1 MSEITGAVCDAVIRA
16 NTILPPDIL
25 ETLRAAREKESLPR
39 ARKILDILL
48 ANADIAAKERMPLCQ
63 DTGLVVIDL
72 SVGQEVKLEGGPL
85 EEAIQQGVREG
96 YKKGYFRNSMVND
109 PFVRMN
115 TGDNTPAIIHTHIV
129 PGEDLWLQI
138 LPKGA
143 GSENMGALAVF
154 KPGESLE
161 SVKNFIVNTVAAA
174 GANSCP
180 PVIVG
185 IGCGGNLEHCA
196 YLAKRALLR
205 PLDQRHERRDIADL
219 EKELLREIN
228 KLRIGPQGLGGDT
241 TALAVNMEVE
251 PTHIASLPVAVN
263 MNCHCARRAVVKI

>member
-1 MSEITGAVCDAVIRA
+1 MSEITSAVCNAVIKA

-25 ETLRAAREKESLPR
+25 QALRAAKEKESVPR

-48 ANADIAAKERMPLCQ
+48 LNADIAAKEQMPLCQ

-72 SVGQEVKLEGGPL
+72 SIGQEVKLEGGGL
-85 EEAIQQGVREG
+85 EEAIQQGIREG
-96 YKKGYFRNSMVND
+96 YKKGYFRNSVVDD
-109 PFVRMN
+109 PFIRMN

-129 PGEDLWLQI
+129 PGENLWLKI

-143 GSENMGALAVF
+143 GSENVGALAVF
-154 KPGESLE
+154 KPTESLE
-161 SVKNFIVNTVAAA
+161 NIKAFIINTVSAA

-185 IGCGGNLEHCA
+185 VGCGGNLEHCA

-205 PLDQRHERRDIADL
+205 PVDQRHERQDVAGL
-219 EKELLREIN
+219 ENELLQEIN
-228 KLRIGPQGLGGDT
+228 KLSIGPQGLGGDT
-241 TALAVNMEVE
+241 SALAVNIEVG

-263 MNCHCARRAVVKI
+263 MNCHCTRRAVIKI